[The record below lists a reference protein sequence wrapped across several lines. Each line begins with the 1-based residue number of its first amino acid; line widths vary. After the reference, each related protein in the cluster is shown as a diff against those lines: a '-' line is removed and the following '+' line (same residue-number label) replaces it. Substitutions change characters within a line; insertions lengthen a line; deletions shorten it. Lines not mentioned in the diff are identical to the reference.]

1 MLTVFSGYVK
11 GAIRVCHVNQAI
23 NHPPGTSCS
32 KADQKHL
39 TWVSFSRV
47 QQHFL

>member
-11 GAIRVCHVNQAI
+11 GAVRVCHVNQAL
-23 NHPPGTSCS
+23 NYTPGTSCS
-32 KADQKHL
+32 KADQKRL
-39 TWVSFSRV
+39 TWVSFSCV